1 MVLKLESKRCA
12 DLASTA
18 YIEEF
23 ISQLIFPFTYNLLGE
38 LFPNPTQ
45 QRKWIK
51 ELLITWYQEM
61 NDSCWYSAIMIEI
74 TSGEFHSGPPMSE
87 GLYVS
92 SPWPVLFRRQPEW
105 LAE

>member
-12 DLASTA
+12 DLASTT
-18 YIEEF
+18 YIE
-23 ISQLIFPFTYNLLGE
+23 SAKCQLLFPFTPNFLDE
-38 LFPNPTQ
+38 PFPNPAR

-61 NDSCWYSAIMIEI
+61 NESCRYSAIMIEI
-74 TSGEFHSGPPMSE
+74 TSGAFQPGPPTSQ

-92 SPWPVLFRRQPEW
+92 SPWQVLFLGQVEW